1 MTQQQQDILN
11 EAIDVCQNEMQAN
24 NPKIPRMT
32 FACGFALASM
42 LSVLKMEGEDDDDM
56 VTIDEMIECAVM
68 RIVKARNENEAVKKA
83 IRKID
88 KRDRS
93 RYRLYEVTEVM
104 R

>member
-1 MTQQQQDILN
+1 MSEQSEIDK
-11 EAIDVCQNEMQAN
+11 AIPVGLWYGLTESQKRENLSCDGSDVSGLINDKVRSPE
-24 NPKIPRMT
+24 I
-32 FACGFALASM
+32 
-42 LSVLKMEGEDDDDM
+42 
-56 VTIDEMIECAVM
+56 AVM
-68 RIVKARNENEAVKKA
+68 RIVKARNENEAVKKT